1 MRVFGRQAESDARV
15 YFTGGTTA
23 VLEGW
28 RETTID
34 IDLKF
39 FPELDSL
46 YRAIPKLKE
55 QLDVNVE
62 LAAPSDFIPSVPGW
76 EERSRLICFEGKV
89 TFYNYDLYSQALS
102 KIERSHK
109 QDIADVETMFARNLI
124 EPEKLVQLFERIEPA
139 LYKYPAVDPAAFS
152 RAVSEFAE
160 RMSPPKRSA

>member
-1 MRVFGRQAESDARV
+1 MRVFGEHAEDHVRV

-28 RETTID
+28 RDTTID

-55 QLDVNVE
+55 QLDINVE
-62 LAAPSDFIPSVPGW
+62 LAAPSDFIPPLPGW
-76 EERSRLICFEGKV
+76 EQRSAMIGTESKV

-102 KIERSHK
+102 KIERGHQ
-109 QDIADVETMFARNLI
+109 QDILDVETMFARRMIEPAKLQDFYNLI
-124 EPEKLVQLFERIEPA
+124 EPD
-139 LYKYPAVDPAAFS
+139 LYLYPAIDPKAFS
-152 RAVSEFAE
+152 RAVTEFIE
-160 RMSPPKRSA
+160 RVKPFWRSS